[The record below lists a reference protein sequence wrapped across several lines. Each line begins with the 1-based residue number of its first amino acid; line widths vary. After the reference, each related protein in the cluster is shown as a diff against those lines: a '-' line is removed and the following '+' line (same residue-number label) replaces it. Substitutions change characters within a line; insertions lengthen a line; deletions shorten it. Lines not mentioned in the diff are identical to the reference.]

1 MLDHLSTLIFN
12 FIPTNLI
19 ESKSK
24 QVYSAILNIFKN
36 ESLDEDL
43 MIPLVDN
50 LFDFLADF

>member
-50 LFDFLADF
+50 LFDFLGDF